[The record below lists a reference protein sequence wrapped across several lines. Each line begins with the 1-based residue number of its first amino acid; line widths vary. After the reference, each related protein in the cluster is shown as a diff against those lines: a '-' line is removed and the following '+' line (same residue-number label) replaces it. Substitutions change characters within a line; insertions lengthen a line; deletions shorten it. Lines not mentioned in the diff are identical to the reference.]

1 MTPVVLS
8 YVASVTVKLLP
19 PVTATLLDVELTNV
33 WAPVPTACVTIPHN
47 VVIVDA
53 TSIQHASE
61 YVVLPES
68 LLIVL
73 SVV

>member
-1 MTPVVLS
+1 MLAV
-8 YVASVTVKLLP
+8 P
-19 PVTATLLDVELTNV
+19 PAQVC
-33 WAPVPTACVTIPHN
+33 APVPTACVTIAHN
-47 VVIVDA
+47 VVMVDA
-53 TSIQHASE
+53 VSIQHASE